1 MTVPL
6 FQHKTNFDID
16 PFTDLL
22 FNALLTFTFL
32 FLIALLLLN
41 PPAKTGIIDPKAEF
55 LITVSWPDGNPNDID
70 VWAAGPKGQRVWYKR
85 TEEGLMHL
93 DRDDR
98 GLAND
103 TQKINGKDIVNPL
116 NQEVLTLRGR
126 APGEYIVNVHY
137 FKSETKEDVPVTVY
151 LAEVNPRMK
160 VLHYNTIVL
169 TEEGEESTALRFT
182 LSQTG
187 KVIDINQLPKSLVKA
202 NHE

>member
-1 MTVPL
+1 MAL
-6 FQHKTNFDID
+6 FHRKSSFDID

-55 LITVSWPDGNPNDID
+55 LITVSWPDGDPNDID
-70 VWAAGPKGQRVWYKR
+70 VWATGPNGKKVWYKR
-85 TEEGLMHL
+85 THDGLMHL

-103 TQKINGKDIVNPL
+103 KQVVNGREIINPL

-126 APGEYIVNVHY
+126 PPGEYVVNVHY
-137 FKSETKEDVPVTVY
+137 FKTENQAEVPVTVY
-151 LAEVNPRMK
+151 LAEVNPKMK
-160 VLHYNTIVL
+160 VLHYHTAVL
-169 TEEGEESTALRFT
+169 ANEGDEATAVRFT
-182 LSQTG
+182 LTPSG
-187 KVIDINQLPKSLVKA
+187 KVININQLQKSLVKA
-202 NHE
+202 ADK